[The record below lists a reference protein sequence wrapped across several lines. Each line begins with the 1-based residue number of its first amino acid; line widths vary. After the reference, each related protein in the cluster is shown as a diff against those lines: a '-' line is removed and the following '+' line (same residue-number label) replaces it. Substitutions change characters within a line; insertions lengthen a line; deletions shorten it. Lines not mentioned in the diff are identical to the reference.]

1 MNSVLI
7 IYITHASDEFETGA
21 LDLDHSDHIGLQ
33 ISTTGFEKLI
43 VFHYTFKLEL

>member
-7 IYITHASDEFETGA
+7 IYITHAADEFKTGA
-21 LDLDHSDHIGLQ
+21 LDHDHSDQIGLQ
-33 ISTTGFEKLI
+33 ISTTGFEKI